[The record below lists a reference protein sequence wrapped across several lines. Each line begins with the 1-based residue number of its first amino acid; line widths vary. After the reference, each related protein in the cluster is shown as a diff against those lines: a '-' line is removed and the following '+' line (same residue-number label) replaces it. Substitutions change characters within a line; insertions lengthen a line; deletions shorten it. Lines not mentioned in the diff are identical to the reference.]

1 MTIFLKIRFF
11 FKGGGGGV
19 PPCPVVPAGSAF
31 ALFDSTEVN
40 GWWSNLD
47 ETAAIISHNT
57 YKMEVVILLIFFVL
71 SF

>member
-1 MTIFLKIRFF
+1 M
-11 FKGGGGGV
+11 GGGGGV

-31 ALFDSTEVN
+31 ALFDSAEDLEVN

-47 ETAAIISHNT
+47 EMAAIISHNT
-57 YKMEVVILLIFFVL
+57 YKMEVVLLFIFFVL